1 MLQAVH
7 GWSSTYE
14 RLVKSQNFFSS
25 YLTQEDLSRLGRN
38 YVMTGQYTDIYFPS
52 HNVRFIAIADG
63 VDSNKGE
70 SEIAPFLNI
79 LNEMHARQTSKKVK
93 AALHTKFVNGAHY
106 GAYPPIGY
114 IKDPDQ
120 KGHLI
125 PDTDYM
131 WIVEK
136 IFDLAAHGNG
146 GAKIRR
152 LLEEAEVPT
161 PSWINYQ
168 RYGTFAHNIKK
179 TECQL
184 AESGEKKWRFDL
196 KIKSG
201 TAVSETAS
209 DFRFISF

>member
-1 MLQAVH
+1 
-7 GWSSTYE
+7 
-14 RLVKSQNFFSS
+14 
-25 YLTQEDLSRLGRN
+25 
-38 YVMTGQYTDIYFPS
+38 
-52 HNVRFIAIADG
+52 
-63 VDSNKGE
+63 
-70 SEIAPFLNI
+70 
-79 LNEMHARQTSKKVK
+79 MHARQTSKKVK

-184 AESGEKKWRFDL
+184 AESGERKNGDL
-196 KIKSG
+196 TEKSK
-201 TAVSETAS
+201 AVPLLAKPLQILDLFHFRKFHYGLKLISVDFNIENSSARRSHTLS
-209 DFRFISF
+209 D